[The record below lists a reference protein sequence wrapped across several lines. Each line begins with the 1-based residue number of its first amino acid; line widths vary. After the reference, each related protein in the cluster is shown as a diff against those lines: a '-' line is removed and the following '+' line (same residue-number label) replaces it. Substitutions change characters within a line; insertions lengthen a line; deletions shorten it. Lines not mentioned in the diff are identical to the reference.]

1 MKFTLRKASVLQND
15 IQEAIKGIT
24 LKGRVALNEFQDTKT
39 ALEAANTE
47 LKSQLTTLSNL
58 NKALSFVRTQV
69 GAANLSVGVHAKL
82 AELASI
88 DRMISR
94 YTELVVDTNKAEDV
108 AVVEGRVGKLRTRD
122 EARYYGAENVE
133 TGIVSD
139 MDMEYFKE
147 QLRSLRKQKQKLNDE
162 MLEANIR
169 TEIVLTDE
177 VVTILTE
184 ERLV

>member
-1 MKFTLRKASVLQND
+1 
-15 IQEAIKGIT
+15 
-24 LKGRVALNEFQDTKT
+24 
-39 ALEAANTE
+39 
-47 LKSQLTTLSNL
+47 
-58 NKALSFVRTQV
+58 
-69 GAANLSVGVHAKL
+69 
-82 AELASI
+82 
-88 DRMISR
+88 
-94 YTELVVDTNKAEDV
+94 
-108 AVVEGRVGKLRTRD
+108 
-122 EARYYGAENVE
+122 
-133 TGIVSD
+133 